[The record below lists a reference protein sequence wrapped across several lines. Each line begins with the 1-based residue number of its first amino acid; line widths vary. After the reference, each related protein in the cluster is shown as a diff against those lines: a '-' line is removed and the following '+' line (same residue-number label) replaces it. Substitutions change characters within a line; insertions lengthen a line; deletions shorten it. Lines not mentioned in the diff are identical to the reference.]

1 MEVKNGLILGIGISI
16 VVLALALTFKSTLVT
31 GHNDVNNA
39 RDMMNSN
46 MMGNYDM
53 DDMDKDGDGICD
65 MCGMNIEDC
74 EGMEEMCGSMMK
86 MPDEDMEEMHK
97 GCGNMMGN
105 GNSGN
110 RRMSMMMEGM
120 YNE

>member
-1 MEVKNGLILGIGISI
+1 MEIKNGILLGIGISI
-16 VVLALALTFKSTLVT
+16 VVLALALTFKSTLVS

-65 MCGMNIEDC
+65 MCGMNVEDC
-74 EGMEEMCGSMMK
+74 EGMEEMCGSMMNGQN
-86 MPDEDMEEMHK
+86 MEEMHK
-97 GCGNMMGN
+97 GCGNMMNN
-105 GNSGN
+105 GDMESMHN
-110 RRMSMMMEGM
+110 RMMGGM